1 MPKGITMVVVVVI
14 TISIAVI
21 AALGFYSPPN
31 HDSLHTSSNLQAYV
45 NPVYGMKILYPAQ
58 WQAFQ
63 MGKGDM
69 IVGFISYPQNESGIL
84 DSVIVQTVDP
94 YYYSLSL
101 QEIAQKELANY
112 KSQIPTFRVYSSSH
126 GVTSQGLPFYR
137 MEYSQKGDHLEIK
150 TMEILVKNSNYIYRI
165 VYNSDASEYPLFVS
179 QVKKMIDS
187 MVLQHQGEHAQQI
200 TNYYRMEPF
209 ITL

>member
-1 MPKGITMVVVVVI
+1 MPKGIKTVLVVI
-14 TISIAVI
+14 ITTSIMVI
-21 AALGFYSPPN
+21 AAVGFFSPPN
-31 HDSLHTSSNLQAYV
+31 NKLQTESNLQAYV

-101 QEIAQKELANY
+101 QDIAQKELDNY
-112 KSQIPTFRVYSSSH
+112 KSQIPTFHVYSSSH

-187 MVLQHQGEHAQQI
+187 MGLQHQGEHAQQI
-200 TNYYRMEPF
+200 SNYYRMEAF
-209 ITL
+209 ISI